1 MLHICMMSSLPK
13 IPVVIVKSA
22 FSVLCNMHK
31 MTILCTRS
39 QRMQNLSF
47 SCDFAANGQSN
58 PYHPIIDI
66 SIISNLGQIVNMM
79 FCDFDLKFT
88 FCASRTD
95 ICGVFR
101 EKLQYMVVSPI
112 LTVFCCEKQ
121 KPLPKGS
128 FCQRISCHSRR
139 L

>member
-1 MLHICMMSSLPK
+1 M
-13 IPVVIVKSA
+13 
-22 FSVLCNMHK
+22 
-31 MTILCTRS
+31 
-39 QRMQNLSF
+39 SF

-58 PYHPIIDI
+58 PYHPIIYI
-66 SIISNLGQIVNMM
+66 SIIANSGQIVNKM

-95 ICGVFR
+95 NCGVFR

-121 KPLPKGS
+121 KPLP
-128 FCQRISCHSRR
+128 
-139 L
+139 